1 MITDNTN
8 IFVGESSIM
17 ENRLLITQALDE
29 RDLPVKRLRLKLQYF
44 SRPDVKKN
52 NEEKVLENSI
62 GEEASFQKIWEFLRT
77 IYSTT
82 PN

>member
-44 SRPDVKKN
+44 SR
-52 NEEKVLENSI
+52 
-62 GEEASFQKIWEFLRT
+62 RM
-77 IYSTT
+77 
-82 PN
+82 

>member
-44 SRPDVKKN
+44 SRRMQKRTMKK
-52 NEEKVLENSI
+52 KFWKTV
-62 GEEASFQKIWEFLRT
+62 
-77 IYSTT
+77 
-82 PN
+82 